1 MPYIEAYELYKHLF
15 TGNSGVTLF
24 ECNLRVYV
32 FLEIKA
38 ICYILKITKLLV
50 ASKDYQDTKK
60 VTPDHFIVKIWQKV
74 LPKCNIRICNL
85 RDHFSVVLD

>member
-1 MPYIEAYELYKHLF
+1 MPYIDAYELYKHLF
-15 TGNSGVTLF
+15 TGNSGVTFF

-50 ASKDYQDTKK
+50 ASKDYQNTKR
-60 VTPDHFIVKIWQKV
+60 VPPDHFVVTVWQKV
-74 LPKCNIRICNL
+74 LSKCNIRICNL

>member
-1 MPYIEAYELYKHLF
+1 MYTYVYWIDLAPWMPYIDAYELYKHLF

-38 ICYILKITKLLV
+38 LCYILKITKLLV
-50 ASKDYQDTKK
+50 ASKDYQNTKR
-60 VTPDHFIVKIWQKV
+60 VP
-74 LPKCNIRICNL
+74 PE
-85 RDHFSVVLD
+85 SVVKM